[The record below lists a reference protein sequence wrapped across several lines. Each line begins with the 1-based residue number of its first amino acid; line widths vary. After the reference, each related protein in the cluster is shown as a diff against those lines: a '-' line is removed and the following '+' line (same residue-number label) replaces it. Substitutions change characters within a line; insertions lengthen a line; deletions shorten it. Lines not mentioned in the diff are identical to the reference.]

1 MVKFIM
7 FCSKAIIATAAGLV
21 LTSCNWT
28 VDLGNSI
35 TGSGNI
41 VKETRKL
48 DSFTKVEVKTGIDC
62 EILQANNFEV
72 VVEADDNVIK
82 EIKTRVEN
90 GTLILESD
98 FGNYRNATRKVTVT
112 MPKIDNLESTSGA
125 TLKSLNTLTA
135 TKVYLKSSSGSEMNV
150 TVESDTISLE
160 TSSGSEQNIKGKALK
175 LYATSSSGSSINA
188 NELLANDVSAQST
201 SGSSIEVHSILNI
214 DGKASSGS
222 SINYKGNP
230 KIVNKEE
237 SSGGSVSR

>member
-7 FCSKAIIATAAGLV
+7 FCSKAIIATAAGLA

-98 FGNYRNATRKVTVT
+98 FGNYHNATRKVTVH

-125 TLKSLNTLTA
+125 TLKSLNTFTA